1 MKYLDLDIKT
11 INEKL
16 KNKEIKPIDL
26 VNEAFERI
34 ENDKLNCFI
43 TLNKEEAIKKAI
55 ELENMEVD
63 NLLFGLPIA
72 IKDNIITKDLRT
84 TCASHILD
92 DFMPIYDATVIKK
105 NKRKTHDYNWKN

>member
-34 ENDKLNCFI
+34 EMIN
-43 TLNKEEAIKKAI
+43 
-55 ELENMEVD
+55 
-63 NLLFGLPIA
+63 
-72 IKDNIITKDLRT
+72 
-84 TCASHILD
+84 
-92 DFMPIYDATVIKK
+92 
-105 NKRKTHDYNWKN
+105 